1 MTEPVSPAVV
11 VDTMVVSSLLNASR
25 SPRPAAAYRSL
36 IGGRPIVVSFV
47 TVTELRYGAIKA
59 EWGELRRRSLERDLA
74 RLVIVQPD
82 DETMQEC
89 ADLRVR
95 CERAGQALGQKVHEA
110 DRWIAATAI
119 VLGVDLVSQDAVF
132 RDVPRLTVVSPTA

>member
-1 MTEPVSPAVV
+1 
-11 VDTMVVSSLLNASR
+11 
-25 SPRPAAAYRSL
+25 
-36 IGGRPIVVSFV
+36 VVSFV

-89 ADLRVR
+89 ADLRAC
-95 CERAGQALGQKVHEA
+95 CERAGPRPLRLRVGSIPTPGTTLSRGRQADEPIDARTAGIRTNLPGQTGPA
-110 DRWIAATAI
+110 LSLDRQKRGRPWGTT
-119 VLGVDLVSQDAVF
+119 D
-132 RDVPRLTVVSPTA
+132 